1 MRGPDLGGLVAQEEV
16 AVVDLDGADELRL
29 AHLRPLEP
37 ELGIVV
43 VGCCRCL
50 RVEDAVGVVLEA
62 VGGAAGGRLLRVGV
76 GVGGGEVGGGEG
88 DRGGARGC

>member
-37 ELGIVV
+37 KFSIVA
-43 VGCCRCL
+43 VGGRRCL
-50 RVEDAVGVVLEA
+50 RVEDAVSVVLEA
-62 VGGAAGGRLLRVGV
+62 VGGAAGGGLRVRLGLV
-76 GVGGGEVGGGEG
+76 EG
-88 DRGGARGC
+88 DRRGTRGC